1 MENRDWLVEVRRQLS
16 RTSGR
21 PQPAQRGAFT
31 LHSPDVHVLFGN
43 GGDDEVLLLRDLLP
57 DIGATILA
65 YEEAPERPC
74 WAMIVRSRLEAP
86 VLSEIV
92 STAWEAMHTAAR
104 PQRRFVPSRPPVL
117 RRPRTALRN
126 STN

>member
-21 PQPAQRGAFT
+21 QQPAERGAFT

-57 DIGATILA
+57 DLGATILA
-65 YEEAPERPC
+65 YDEAPERPC
-74 WAMIVRSRLEAP
+74 WAMIIRSRLEAP

-92 STAWEAMHTAAR
+92 STAWEAMHTAVA
-104 PQRRFVPSRPPVL
+104 PQRRFLSSRPTGG
-117 RRPRTALRN
+117 RRYSRTALRN
-126 STN
+126 